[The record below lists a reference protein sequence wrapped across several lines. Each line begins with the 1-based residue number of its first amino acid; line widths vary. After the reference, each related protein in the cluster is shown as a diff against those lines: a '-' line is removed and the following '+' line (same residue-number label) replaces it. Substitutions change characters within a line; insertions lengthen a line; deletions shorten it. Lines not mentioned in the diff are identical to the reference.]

1 MAGRSMR
8 GHGDIP
14 AETDVGR
21 ARVIREGA
29 PTIWMETA
37 GEADGRRISV
47 ATHHF
52 PKPRFEGIVEVYLET
67 RSMTLALERLGVDDC
82 VRRATRVSARMPS
95 PEDARQPNQPPSRPV
110 RVAARINWARA
121 GRAGDDA

>member
-52 PKPRFEGIVEVYLET
+52 PTPRFEGIVEVYLET
-67 RSMTLALERLGVDDC
+67 RSMTLALERLGVVDC
-82 VRRATRVSARMPS
+82 VRRATRVSARMPRA
-95 PEDARQPNQPPSRPV
+95 EGARRLHHPRRRTVLLASLS
-110 RVAARINWARA
+110 NWHRQGSLA
-121 GRAGDDA
+121 G